1 MKNRLLTLCL
11 VAIGASSL
19 ANSSSAAAE
28 QAEAPQGIEA
38 PSAYLESIETPGDS
52 GGVEDADPAAAAQ
65 AEQAAEKAKSGNS
78 QKDG

>member
-1 MKNRLLTLCL
+1 MKSRLLTLCL
-11 VAIGASSL
+11 LVIGTSSL
-19 ANSSSAAAE
+19 AISSSA
-28 QAEAPQGIEA
+28 QAEAQQEIEA

-78 QKDG
+78 QQDG